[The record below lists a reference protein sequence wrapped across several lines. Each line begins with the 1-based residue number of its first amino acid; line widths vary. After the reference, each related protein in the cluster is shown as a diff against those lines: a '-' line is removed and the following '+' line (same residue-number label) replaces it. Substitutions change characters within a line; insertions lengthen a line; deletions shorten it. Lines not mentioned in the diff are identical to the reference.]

1 MNDKLKTRIGK
12 NIQARR
18 LQLGLNQGE
27 LAKAV
32 GVTPAAMC
40 RVERGQ
46 CLPTRMGDRLAK
58 ALGLTLAELFSENF
72 QN

>member
-1 MNDKLKTRIGK
+1 MNDKLKAKVGA

-18 LQLGLNQGE
+18 KQLGMNQRE
-27 LAKAV
+27 LAQAV

-46 CLPTRMGDRLAK
+46 SLPTRMGDRLAK
-58 ALGLTLAELFSENF
+58 VLGITLGELFSEILGN
-72 QN
+72 